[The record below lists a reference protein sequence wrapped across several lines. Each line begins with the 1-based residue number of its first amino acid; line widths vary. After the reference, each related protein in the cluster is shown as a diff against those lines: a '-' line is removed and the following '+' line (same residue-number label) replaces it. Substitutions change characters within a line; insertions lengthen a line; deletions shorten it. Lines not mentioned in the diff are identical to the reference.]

1 MSNEYGKQLNR
12 VIETVTAIKSKIG
25 VLDKVSCMTR
35 GNLDNDYDITKLAVD
50 FSKLG
55 ITGYGAAELLK
66 KDYGIYPEMADE
78 RNVLLYIT
86 ASTTKKDL
94 ELIDRAITDISKSE
108 YRPQVIKKPKPMPH
122 TRFEMPMK
130 EAFFSDSVMIS
141 AESAIG
147 KICAEIVN
155 SCPPCCP
162 IVLPGQIIDNSVVV

>member
-78 RNVLLYIT
+78 RNVLFIYNGEHNEKGFG
-86 ASTTKKDL
+86 A
-94 ELIDRAITDISKSE
+94 
-108 YRPQVIKKPKPMPH
+108 Y
-122 TRFEMPMK
+122 
-130 EAFFSDSVMIS
+130 
-141 AESAIG
+141 
-147 KICAEIVN
+147 
-155 SCPPCCP
+155 
-162 IVLPGQIIDNSVVV
+162 